1 MLQPEGVTDLVG
13 EGHPGVG
20 AKDRAVVARLVEPDI
35 AADALGVVRGIVA
48 PGGFG
53 SARHGKTE
61 RAVIRRALD
70 DRREGEVRDRRIHR
84 EDRPRGA
91 LLGRIQRAE
100 RAGLIVGA
108 VARAVEAGARWEAV
122 GQGSGGPTDPRQEP
136 IGVLIAGS
144 DDGRG
149 RWQGSAPEGSRA
161 PTMRQAGCG
170 SATDFMQLLQDQA
183 VAVKS
188 EEARP
193 RRGVPAADG
202 TRGLPLRLCLPCG
215 GMLDEPLGGTPHAHA
230 GDRYR
235 DRLPGLH
242 RRLRRNGADRDLLA
256 QRLEVEARPAEILR
270 RRKSACRRDR
280 RPKPSKT
287 A

>member
-1 MLQPEGVTDLVG
+1 MAKRSVPLCWAAFSALNV
-13 EGHPGVG
+13 PGSSP
-20 AKDRAVVARLVEPDI
+20 A
-35 AADALGVVRGIVA
+35 
-48 PGGFG
+48 
-53 SARHGKTE
+53 ST
-61 RAVIRRALD
+61 
-70 DRREGEVRDRRIHR
+70 
-84 EDRPRGA
+84 
-91 LLGRIQRAE
+91 
-100 RAGLIVGA
+100 
-108 VARAVEAGARWEAV
+108 ARATAPTSRSRRPARRKGSRPPHTSRGLPAWEAV

-149 RWQGSAPEGSRA
+149 CWQGSAPEGSRA

-183 VAVKS
+183 VAVKR

-193 RRGVPAADG
+193 GGACRLRTRRG
-202 TRGLPLRLCLPCG
+202 GLPLRLCLPCG
-215 GMLDEPLGGTPHAHA
+215 RMLDEPLGGTRHAHA

-242 RRLRRNGADRDLLA
+242 CRLRRNGADRDLLA

-270 RRKSACRRDR
+270 RRETACHPTGGRR
-280 RPKPSKT
+280 RPKQPEAVEPSAAGRVWLRSGSIQRCGST
-287 A
+287 AC